1 MAVKRRQ
8 SGLTLIEI
16 TVVVMI
22 MAVIAGF
29 SMPAIRAFVDSMAS
43 EASVKSM
50 IEATLSAGRA
60 IAAKEQRYAGVRFQQ
75 AANGNQYMI
84 FIVHDIEKADLANG
98 FCAVEGKNPVKLP
111 DNIGVMDLKINGN
124 EEVDTDVEVQSG
136 EDFDD
141 TSAFSIIFS
150 PAGKLVIHKVRVSNR
165 DGKRVGNNSS
175 DDDIFNTWD
184 NINAEIGMFI
194 QDDYPALGLEQEQ
207 SRRAFVIYERDE
219 FKKTDIDSRWTDYL
233 SGLKQVNINPY
244 TGRIISAD

>member
-1 MAVKRRQ
+1 MAVKRKQ

-29 SMPAIRAFVDSMAS
+29 SMPAIRSFVDSMNS
-43 EASVKSM
+43 EAAVKSM

-75 AANGNQYMI
+75 DEDGNQYMI
-84 FIVHDIEKADLANG
+84 FIVQDYGKTGLVNG

-111 DNIGVMDLKINGN
+111 DNIGVMDLTTVAGNGSINNAPGL
-124 EEVDTDVEVQSG
+124 TDA
-136 EDFDD
+136 
-141 TSAFSIIFS
+141 TAFSILFS
-150 PAGKLVIHKVRVSNR
+150 PAGKLVIHEVRVSNR

-194 QDDYPALGLEQEQ
+194 QDDYDSLPDLGLGQEQ
-207 SRRAFVIYERDE
+207 SRRAFVIYDKAVL
-219 FKKTDIDSRWTDYL
+219 KKTNENRRWTDYL
-233 SGLKQVNINPY
+233 SSLKPVNINPY
-244 TGRIISAD
+244 TGKIISAE